1 VEEQASGAQE
11 GSVPGTGWKAEAPG
25 LTSSQIFTRV
35 QWLGNDVAMLIG
47 PRRGASATQHGVG
60 AAPIELHNFGEA
72 KEVPRRTCEIRT
84 AKKKLLCSDHL
95 ADKALLG
102 VAFI

>member
-11 GSVPGTGWKAEAPG
+11 GSVPGTGGKTEAPG

-47 PRRGASATQHGVG
+47 
-60 AAPIELHNFGEA
+60 
-72 KEVPRRTCEIRT
+72 
-84 AKKKLLCSDHL
+84 L
-95 ADKALLG
+95 ADKVLFS
-102 VAFI
+102 VAFIFAAVLHEVRDEE